1 MRHRA
6 TAFQYSSESGPEKQK
21 KAFSQHLIFLKAVF
35 SRRNMSLNAHGRLA
49 TFVTSSEVR
58 SKVLIDLSKG
68 PKTTTEL
75 ASMEGKHVSHVS
87 RALAELRAEGLVE
100 PFWTSSR
107 SIYYRATDEG
117 ISLSYLFLNKT
128 K

>member
-1 MRHRA
+1 
-6 TAFQYSSESGPEKQK
+6 
-21 KAFSQHLIFLKAVF
+21 
-35 SRRNMSLNAHGRLA
+35 MSLSANGRLA

-58 SKVLIDLSKG
+58 SKVLVELSKG

-75 ASMEGKHVSHVS
+75 ASLEGKHVSHVS

-117 ISLSYLFLNKT
+117 VSLSYLFLNKT